1 MDTIDEY
8 LAAQC
13 EPQRSTLQ
21 VLRTDIHQTVPEA
34 TECMA
39 YGVPGF
45 RFGGKVLVSFGG
57 AKQHCALY
65 PGAYPV
71 EARKYE
77 LAASGTS
84 KGTVRFAI
92 DKPLPTSLVR
102 KLVQCSLSQLQAR
115 AAKKR
120 TKVSP

>member
-1 MDTIDEY
+1 MASCWSR
-8 LAAQC
+8 LA
-13 EPQRSTLQ
+13 
-21 VLRTDIHQTVPEA
+21 
-34 TECMA
+34 
-39 YGVPGF
+39 
-45 RFGGKVLVSFGG
+45 
-57 AKQHCALY
+57 ALY

-71 EARKYE
+71 EALKDE
-77 LAASGTS
+77 LAAYGTS